1 VERTKALAKRI
12 FSSIPMNQPLVISSL
27 PRIVLLLRSGLQ
39 EQIISISY
47 CMTFVS
53 QLAKRINSIP
63 KADKVLFLIPS
74 AWQISNRR
82 LEWEEPQANQQ
93 PPR

>member
-12 FSSIPMNQPLVISSL
+12 FSSISMNQPLVISSL
-27 PRIVLLLRSGLQ
+27 PQIVLLPRSGLQ

-47 CMTFVS
+47 LTFVS